1 MKVPKN
7 EAGGCNL
14 SHSNPTF
21 ASSDLEKDLAIEQQ
35 GEKLDPWKTFL
46 PTQLF
51 DLLRGGEYG
60 DGGRNRRIANLEQRV
75 GAWRIPGPSA
85 PRRRM

>member
-7 EAGGCNL
+7 EAVVTL
-14 SHSNPTF
+14 SQSKPTF

-51 DLLRGGEYG
+51 DLLRGGEHG
-60 DGGRNRRIANLEQRV
+60 DGGRNLSDRKF
-75 GAWRIPGPSA
+75 
-85 PRRRM
+85 